1 MLCARRVM
9 SACSRA
15 GLQVTDGADPSCL
28 SCEEF
33 RVAAE
38 QVERLQVEGLM
49 VLGLTVWGLVQL
61 QV

>member
-1 MLCARRVM
+1 MF
-9 SACSRA
+9 ACFRA
-15 GLQVTDGADPSCL
+15 GLRIADEADPSCL
-28 SCEEF
+28 SCVEF